1 MRLSLTNKI
10 MVNATV
16 VIAEIASHPVL
27 WQLYN
32 KMLGLHPGK
41 PVDNEYLVYYNVY
54 ENTVFCDWKRILVG
68 AGNLASSSA

>member
-1 MRLSLTNKI
+1 

-32 KMLGLHPGK
+32 KMLGLHPAK

-54 ENTVFCDWKRILVG
+54 ENIVFCNRRIVIKRKRIKGKNKDQAILELR
-68 AGNLASSSA
+68 NT